1 MTGMQTKAAKS
12 APKKD
17 GKAIEDTFDPFR
29 ADAYVDH
36 LAELDEVQE
45 VIASED
51 ILNEFG
57 VLLVP
62 KGTRIKKAIA
72 DRLMGHK
79 VEKPV
84 HQVVSLS
91 GCLNERTLLERF
103 RALIAAQQDLKDL
116 HFKND
121 FDDRLAHL
129 CTCAKL
135 PLALLQKLTVL
146 MERLPKIFH
155 RSLFSA
161 WFGAMLANEI
171 EHSPEFVY
179 NTFLAGLFHDL
190 GLLHID
196 PVIVNKTKDV
206 TEEEWTKLKTHI
218 GIGRQLVDDLNMVDD
233 AVLKAIDEHH
243 ERCDGTGFPFHKNE
257 RKLGRIGQLLALAET
272 VHALRFIQF
281 GNSGKD
287 LGDIQ
292 PYLML
297 NQRTYF
303 YHSYQAALK
312 ILKKAELRPNLV
324 LKKSEFSEIKDGL
337 VQRNTNLDALHS
349 QFRLLFQYLN
359 HTSIQKIAIPLLVS
373 INHSLKTIKQSGV
386 VGNDIGLWLESIEEN
401 EFQEIALEMQEL
413 TAMQYELLFNLRRSF
428 RFFGEF
434 FRRKIKN
441 TNSVYDLLKDLSK
454 EIEEHIYGA
463 WSTFDGGED

>member
-1 MTGMQTKAAKS
+1 MTGSNTKKQASGAK
-12 APKKD
+12 KKTPPV
-17 GKAIEDTFDPFR
+17 EETFDPFR

-36 LAELDEVQE
+36 LADLDEVQE

-62 KGTRIKKAIA
+62 KGARIKKSIA

-103 RALIAAQQDLKDL
+103 RALINAQNDLKEL
-116 HFKND
+116 HKANNY
-121 FDDRLAHL
+121 DDRLAHL

-135 PLALLQKLTVL
+135 PLALLQKLTVM

-161 WFGAMLANEI
+161 WFGSMLANEI
-171 EHSPEFVY
+171 EPSPDFVY

-196 PVIVNKTKDV
+196 PHIVNKTKDV
-206 TEEEWTKLKTHI
+206 TEEEWMTLKTHI
-218 GIGRQLVDDLNMVDD
+218 NIGKQLVEGLNMVDPS
-233 AVLKAIDEHH
+233 VLRAIDEHH
-243 ERCDGTGFPFHKNE
+243 ERCDGTGYPFHKNE
-257 RKLGRIGQLLALAET
+257 RKLGRHGQLIALAET

-281 GNSGKD
+281 GTSGKD
-287 LGDIQ
+287 LGDIK

-303 YHSYQAALK
+303 YHSYKAALTV
-312 ILKKAELRPNLV
+312 ISRAELPSNIT
-324 LKKSEFSEIKDGL
+324 LKKSDFERIKAGL
-337 VQRNTNLDALHS
+337 IVRNTNLDALQS
-349 QFRLLFQYLN
+349 QFRLLYQYLG
-359 HTSIQKIAIPLLVS
+359 HTSIQTITAPLLVS
-373 INHSLKTIKQSGV
+373 INNSLKTIQRSGV
-386 VGNDIGLWLESIEEN
+386 VGTDIGQWLESTQPEE
-401 EFQEIALEMQEL
+401 FAEIALEMQEL

-428 RFFGEF
+428 RFFEEF
-434 FRRKIKN
+434 FGRKIKN
-441 TNSVYDLLKDLSK
+441 TNSVYDLLKDLSE
-454 EIEEHIYGA
+454 EISGHIYGA
-463 WSTFDGGED
+463 WATLED